1 MKLVQ
6 QSMALSRQTRV
17 QSNGRLH
24 GCLLLIMLSMLA
36 GCQSMGGSSPEDSRT
51 NAAEIDREVSTA
63 LTNLYETTPAARTL
77 AAKAKGILVFPNVI
91 KAGFIGGAE
100 YGKGAMR
107 KKGRTTGYYNIVA
120 GSYGLQAG
128 VQSFGYAMFFMNDSA
143 IASLNSNKG
152 FEVGVGP
159 NIVVLDEGMAKKA
172 TNTTLRDDVYAFVF
186 GQRGLMAGLGLQGS
200 KITRINP

>member
-1 MKLVQ
+1 MMKT
-6 QSMALSRQTRV
+6 SPFINKLSPQNHA
-17 QSNGRLH
+17 QLNAWSII
-24 GCLLLIMLSMLA
+24 CLFLIAVSMLT
-36 GCQSMGGSSPEDSRT
+36 GCQSTGGTIAGSSNT
-51 NAAEIDREVSTA
+51 AQIDRDVDAA
-63 LTNLYETTPAARTL
+63 LATLYETTPSARAIAAN
-77 AAKAKGILVFPNVI
+77 AKGILVFPNVV

-107 KKGRTTGYYNIVA
+107 KRGRTTGYYNIFA

-128 VQSFGYAMFFMNDSA
+128 AQSFGYAMFFMNDA
-143 IASLNSNKG
+143 ALASLDSRDG

-159 NIVVLDEGMAKKA
+159 NIVVMDEGMAKKV
-172 TNTTLRDDVYAFVF
+172 TTTTLRDDVYAFVF

>member
-17 QSNGRLH
+17 QPNGRLN
-24 GCLLLIMLSMLA
+24 GCLLLLMLLMLT
-36 GCQSMGGSSPEDSRT
+36 GCQSMGGSSPEDSRS

-63 LTNLYETTPAARTL
+63 LANLYETTPAARTL

-128 VQSFGYAMFFMNDSA
+128 VQSFGYAMFFMNDAA